1 MDSSFFPV
9 LAGMNN
15 VAMNMRVQITPQDF
29 SFIYFDVYPE

>member
-1 MDSSFFPV
+1 MDSGFFPV

-29 SFIYFDVYPE
+29 YFIYFDVYPE